1 MNCDFKKNE
10 TAGLRFKETI
20 ELGIANGFEEQ
31 TPLESLLYFPLSDYL

>member
-20 ELGIANGFEEQ
+20 ELGIEMDLKNKHHWNLFYI
-31 TPLESLLYFPLSDYL
+31 SL